1 MYLDA
6 VKGSLVNESFRMEV
20 FIGVCV
26 GYISMKLLKSDQLC
40 NTVLGGG
47 GLSSTLKGSFNL
59 SLSGL

>member
-47 GLSSTLKGSFNL
+47 LSSTLKGSFNL
-59 SLSGL
+59 SLSEL